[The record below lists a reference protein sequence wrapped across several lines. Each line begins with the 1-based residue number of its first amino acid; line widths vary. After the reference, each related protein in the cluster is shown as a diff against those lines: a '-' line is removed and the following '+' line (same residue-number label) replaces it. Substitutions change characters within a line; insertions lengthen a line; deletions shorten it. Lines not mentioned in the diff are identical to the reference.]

1 MYYVCKILLS
11 TFHIEISRV
20 TNFFLTT
27 YTQPKGLHSMH
38 YVASNILSQ
47 LLILP
52 FTDVTV
58 LLSLT
63 VFMNLVSAI
72 MPTTSDAVPL
82 IGNQKHYTSVTYV
95 TLYYVT
101 LQKNAHYTN
110 TYYQSRCN
118 NAKAGYECDQ
128 KVMLYYLAVVVTN
141 CTILKCHTYVIY
153 NITV

>member
-1 MYYVCKILLS
+1 MYS
-11 TFHIEISRV
+11 TTFQIEISRV
-20 TNFFLTT
+20 TNFFS
-27 YTQPKGLHSMH
+27 YTQPKRDIPCIMQHQIS
-38 YVASNILSQ
+38 SQ